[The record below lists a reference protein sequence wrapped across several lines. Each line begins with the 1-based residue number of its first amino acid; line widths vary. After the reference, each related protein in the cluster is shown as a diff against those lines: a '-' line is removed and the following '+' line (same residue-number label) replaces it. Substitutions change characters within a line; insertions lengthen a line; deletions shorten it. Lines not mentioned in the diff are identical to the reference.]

1 MSVTERRS
9 RLDGRA
15 VALILGCCLIWGLNQ
30 VVMKVTLPVIPPLMQ
45 GAMRSLIAAAFVGWW
60 ARRRG
65 IALWPADGGNRAGVL
80 AGAVF
85 AVEFCCVYWGLQFT
99 TASRATVFLYLAPFV
114 VAIGMPFISASER
127 LRPIQVIGLCLA
139 FGGLAATF
147 HEGFA
152 AGSGAPKGQW
162 LGDLLAVGG
171 AVFWGMTTLIVRA
184 SPLSHAAPERTL
196 FAQLAISAPLMGAAS
211 WLAGEPA
218 PQWDSAVAWLSMG
231 YQGIVIAFASYL
243 TWFWLLRHYPATRV
257 SAFTFLSPVFGM
269 VAGVVLLGDPLTG
282 ALLSGLF
289 GVAMGLVLVNR
300 R

>member
-9 RLDGRA
+9 RLDGQA

-30 VVMKVTLPVIPPLMQ
+30 VVMKVTLPVFPPLMQ
-45 GAMRSLIAAAFVGWW
+45 GALRSLIAAAFVGWW

-80 AGAVF
+80 AGVVF

-127 LRPIQVIGLCLA
+127 LRPIQVVGLCLA

-171 AVFWGMTTLIVRA
+171 AVFWDTARA
-184 SPLSHAAPERTL
+184 WGPGSGDEGWHHDTGFGLRLSLPHSSL
-196 FAQLAISAPLMGAAS
+196 N
-211 WLAGEPA
+211 
-218 PQWDSAVAWLSMG
+218 AVARFDVSWP
-231 YQGIVIAFASYL
+231 IVPDIDGRRGPAFS
-243 TWFWLLRHYPATRV
+243 FG
-257 SAFTFLSPVFGM
+257 SGQAF
-269 VAGVVLLGDPLTG
+269 
-282 ALLSGLF
+282 
-289 GVAMGLVLVNR
+289 
-300 R
+300 